1 MLVSGSMENYIK
13 SIEEAGFQKVR
24 TLDEQLY
31 MDEDMTKGR
40 KITSLVIGAVTDQ

>member
-1 MLVSGSMENYIK
+1 MENYIK

-24 TLDEQLY
+24 TLDELY